1 MCESVCSYVFI
12 KKMTSSFSLYNYKIQ
27 SITKAM
33 NISKEKF
40 LLVNYM
46 NYMNVFLRYGIK
58 QNIII

>member
-1 MCESVCSYVFI
+1 MCESVCSYMLI
-12 KKMTSSFSLYNYKIQ
+12 KKITSSLSLYI

-46 NYMNVFLRYGIK
+46 SVFLKYGIK